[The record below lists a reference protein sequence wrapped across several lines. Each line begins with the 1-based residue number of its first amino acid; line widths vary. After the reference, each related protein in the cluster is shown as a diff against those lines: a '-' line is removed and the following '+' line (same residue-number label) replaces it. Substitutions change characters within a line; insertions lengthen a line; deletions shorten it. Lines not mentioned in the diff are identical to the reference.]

1 MNTKQALKTLHTLA
15 ALCGVLALTHPF
27 PVQAQSIASIDEPA
41 VPASANDDDALW
53 NDRFG
58 PPGIADGQI
67 DTIAVAQSG
76 NTYVGGMFEIPS
88 VGAKSIARWD
98 GNRWYALGT
107 GTSMY
112 TDRVHQIATAGT
124 LVYAGGSFKSMGGVT
139 VKGVAQWNGSTWAIV
154 SASLHSM

>member
-27 PVQAQSIASIDEPA
+27 PAQAQSIASIDKPA
-41 VPASANDDDALW
+41 TPARANGDDALW

-58 PPGIADGQI
+58 PPGIA
-67 DTIAVAQSG
+67 AS
-76 NTYVGGMFEIPS
+76 
-88 VGAKSIARWD
+88 RWD

-107 GTSMY
+107 GTGMY

-124 LVYAGGSFKSMGGVT
+124 IVYAGGSFKSMGSVT
-139 VKGVAQWNGSTWAIV
+139 VNGIVQWNGTAWATV
-154 SASLHSM
+154 GMSLHSV